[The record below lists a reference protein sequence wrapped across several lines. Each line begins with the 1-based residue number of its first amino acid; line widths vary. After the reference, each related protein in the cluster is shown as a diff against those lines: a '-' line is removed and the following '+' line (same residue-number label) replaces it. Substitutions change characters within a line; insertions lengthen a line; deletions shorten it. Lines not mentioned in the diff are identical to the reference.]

1 MAQRL
6 INLPV
11 NTRTRDTDPW
21 SGRAPH
27 AEEQLSLCAAAEAP
41 MPGSLCSTTQV
52 NTAMRSHAPQG
63 RTDPLAAPRGSL
75 QGRPAQPKIIEYLF
89 NSK

>member
-6 INLPV
+6 INLPA

-21 SGRAPH
+21 SGRTPH
-27 AEEQLSLCAAAEAP
+27 AEEQLSLWATAEAP

-52 NTAMRSHAPQG
+52 NTATSSRAPQG
-63 RTDPLAAPRGSL
+63 RAAPLAAPRGSL
-75 QGRPAQPKIIEYLF
+75 QGRPAQPKIIE
-89 NSK
+89 